1 MPDNPETPE
10 EDPYSELNRT
20 KVGEKVF
27 YIHENALDGRPSLK
41 RDLKIESG
49 DIWGLHIQNL
59 LFSDLRN
66 CGAFLRLFHTAR
78 EAFESYMKHV
88 DWELSNMHQDQ
99 NRPGD
104 ISARKH
110 IQENANRLIQD
121 MARIS
126 QVEAEARA
134 KLDTLLADTTLGK
147 IEIPHQE
154 HLLGEKI
161 VAADG
166 TKHTVCRVELKSRY
180 DEENHNNLPH
190 QIYYRDERGFDIDM
204 QNKEVAV

>member
-10 EDPYSELNRT
+10 EDPYAHLNRT

-27 YIHENALDGRPSLK
+27 YIHESGLDGTPSLR

-49 DIWGLHIQNL
+49 DIWGLPIPNL
-59 LFSDLRN
+59 LFSEVRN

-88 DWELSNMHQDQ
+88 DWELSNMHQDP

-104 ISARKH
+104 ISARDH
-110 IQENANRLIQD
+110 IQENANKLIQE

-126 QVEAEARA
+126 QIESEARA
-134 KLDTLLADTTLGK
+134 KLDALLANTALGK
-147 IEIPHQE
+147 MEIPQQKHS
-154 HLLGEKI
+154 LGKEI

-180 DEENHNNLPH
+180 DKANHNNLPH
-190 QIYYRDERGFDIDM
+190 QIYYRDERGFDIDIP
-204 QNKEVAV
+204 KEEVAV